1 MKVAPQQQA
10 MPGPPEGEDHKP
22 LLGRGPGE
30 DDKAHYED
38 TKAYNAL
45 KSAGVLCAQ
54 YRRRSIEDIF
64 TGLDLMANSTMEI
77 NLCERAKM
85 CYWCGGCLV
94 YHATH
99 VEMFVEAGHV
109 GLLMND
115 RNEYL
120 FAQPGMHNIKSCFL
134 RVVGPPVPLR
144 GHIRHGNRTIVIV
157 EQGYVGYAS
166 DNGQPVLLPPGIHV
180 WTSESLEF
188 HRSVQ
193 LRDHLIVLGPYTLI
207 TVDEGYAA
215 VTQDNGKQKVL
226 PGGHTHLLD
235 HMNWKFEKF
244 MTLKIQTDDLE
255 RIQATSAD
263 NINMMVTSTVNWR
276 IVDVVVAA
284 TMAAETM
291 ATSGKAGEVSADIT
305 KLRKDVLKQALASL
319 AGFIGSVNY
328 SESFHMSAAVQ
339 SKKRLAKQD
348 ADGDRAGLRPG
359 EEPGAEPESKGFADN
374 PLYDIHKM
382 MSAVE
387 HANRVTRT
395 YGVEVMSINIIS
407 AMPCDDNL
415 TKSLAS
421 GAVAAAMALQEETA
435 ARGTANA
442 VRISAEAEAERA
454 RIESQG
460 RADSEIIKTQALAD
474 AERIKAE
481 SDKAAEIMRGEGT
494 AEATRLHATA
504 TSDGLRSVAKAI
516 EVPGGQAAMVQRLA
530 EQYVVQL
537 PEMAKASKMMIV
549 PDKPNDV
556 NGVLATALS
565 MTSMIGKPL
574 GG

>member
-1 MKVAPQQQA
+1 M
-10 MPGPPEGEDHKP
+10 
-22 LLGRGPGE
+22 
-30 DDKAHYED
+30 
-38 TKAYNAL
+38 
-45 KSAGVLCAQ
+45 
-54 YRRRSIEDIF
+54 
-64 TGLDLMANSTMEI
+64 
-77 NLCERAKM
+77 
-85 CYWCGGCLV
+85 
-94 YHATH
+94 
-99 VEMFVEAGHV
+99 
-109 GLLMND
+109 
-115 RNEYL
+115 
-120 FAQPGMHNIKSCFL
+120 
-134 RVVGPPVPLR
+134 
-144 GHIRHGNRTIVIV
+144 
-157 EQGYVGYAS
+157 
-166 DNGQPVLLPPGIHV
+166 
-180 WTSESLEF
+180 
-188 HRSVQ
+188 
-193 LRDHLIVLGPYTLI
+193 
-207 TVDEGYAA
+207 
-215 VTQDNGKQKVL
+215 
-226 PGGHTHLLD
+226 
-235 HMNWKFEKF
+235 
-244 MTLKIQTDDLE
+244 
-255 RIQATSAD
+255 
-263 NINMMVTSTVNWR
+263 TSTVNWR
-276 IVDVVVAA
+276 IVDVVIAA

-291 ATSGKAGEVSADIT
+291 ATSGKAGDVSADIT

-339 SKKRLAKQD
+339 SKKRLRKQTE
-348 ADGDRAGLRPG
+348 AAGIFAGDD
-359 EEPGAEPESKGFADN
+359 EPGAEPIGKGFADN
-374 PLYDIHKM
+374 PLYDTEKM

-407 AMPCDDNL
+407 AMPCDDAL

-460 RADSEIIKTQALAD
+460 RADSEIIRSRALAES
-474 AERIKAE
+474 ERIKAE
-481 SDKAAEIMRGEGT
+481 TDKTAEILRGEGT

-516 EVPGGQAAMVQRLA
+516 EAPGGQAAMVQRLA

-565 MTSMIGKPL
+565 MTSVVGRSVGDAFPEYKPASR
-574 GG
+574 GVIS

>member
-1 MKVAPQQQA
+1 LR
-10 MPGPPEGEDHKP
+10 DH
-22 LLGRGPGE
+22 
-30 DDKAHYED
+30 
-38 TKAYNAL
+38 
-45 KSAGVLCAQ
+45 
-54 YRRRSIEDIF
+54 
-64 TGLDLMANSTMEI
+64 
-77 NLCERAKM
+77 
-85 CYWCGGCLV
+85 
-94 YHATH
+94 
-99 VEMFVEAGHV
+99 
-109 GLLMND
+109 
-115 RNEYL
+115 
-120 FAQPGMHNIKSCFL
+120 IK
-134 RVVGPPVPLR
+134 
-144 GHIRHGNRTIVIV
+144 HGNRTIVIV
-157 EQGYVGYAS
+157 EQGYVGYAT

-188 HRSVQ
+188 HRAVA
-193 LRDHLIVLGPYTLI
+193 LKDHRITLGPYTLI

-215 VTQDNGKQKVL
+215 VTQNNGKQMVL

-276 IVDVVVAA
+276 IVDVVIAA

-291 ATSGKAGEVSADIT
+291 ATSGKAGDVSADIT

-339 SKKRLAKQD
+339 SKKRLKKQSD
-348 ADGDRAGLRPG
+348 AVGAPYGDDG
-359 EEPGAEPESKGFADN
+359 EPGAEPIGKGFADN
-374 PLYDIHKM
+374 PLYDTEKM

-407 AMPCDDNL
+407 AMPCDDAL

-460 RADSEIIKTQALAD
+460 CADSEIIKSRATAES
-474 AERIKAE
+474 ERIRAE
-481 SDKAAEIMRGEGT
+481 SDKAADILRGEGT
-494 AEATRLHATA
+494 AESTRLHATA

-516 EVPGGQAAMVQRLA
+516 EAPGGQAAMVQRLA

-549 PDKPNDV
+549 PDRPNDV
-556 NGVLATALS
+556 NGVLATAMS
-565 MTSMIGKPL
+565 MTSVVGRSVGEPFPDYKPMARGVL
-574 GG
+574 Q